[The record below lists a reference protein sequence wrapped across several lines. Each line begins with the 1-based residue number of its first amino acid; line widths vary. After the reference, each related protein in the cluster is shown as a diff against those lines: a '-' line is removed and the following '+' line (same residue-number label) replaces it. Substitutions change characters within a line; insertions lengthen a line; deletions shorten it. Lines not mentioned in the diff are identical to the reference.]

1 MELELSGFTRQTNYT
16 KFQSRRRSSDS
27 DICSNAD
34 SDTSTGSNL
43 SNISTISAFEY
54 VTQFVREIVDDIYSS
69 IERSENGG
77 CIHEEDMYGNGM
89 ITGVYTEDRKCML
102 ERRLKK
108 KA

>member
-1 MELELSGFTRQTNYT
+1 MELELSGFTRPTNYT

-43 SNISTISAFEY
+43 SNVSTQSALEY
-54 VTQFVREIVDDIYSS
+54 VTQFVREIVDDIFSS
-69 IERSENGG
+69 IKRSENGG
-77 CIHEEDMYGNGM
+77 CVHEEDMYGNAM
-89 ITGVYTEDRKCML
+89 VTGIYTEDRKDVL